1 MEWKWRFHGCKGRG
15 SGHSIPFNEKVQLV
29 SNFSAV
35 ALDARGQG
43 SNDFNSRM
51 FCTVKLLNVS
61 RREQRNRERD

>member
-1 MEWKWRFHGCKGRG
+1 MKIPWLQGER

-35 ALDARGQG
+35 AQDARRQR

-51 FCTVKLLNVS
+51 FHTENS
-61 RREQRNRERD
+61 